1 MKFSYGAT
9 PRGHYTP
16 AVISGRT
23 VYISGQTS
31 LDPATGLPAAGGVEA
46 ETAFALKKLD
56 SILAAAGCGRENV
69 VMCRVYI
76 VSNEDWDPVNV
87 AYAQYFGSHK
97 PARVTIPIKELNKG
111 CRVEIEAIAELPG
124 E

>member
-9 PRGHYTP
+9 ARGHYTP

-31 LDPATGLPAAGGVEA
+31 MDPNTGLPVEGGVEA
-46 ETAFALKKLD
+46 EATYTLEKLD
-56 SILAAAGCGRENV
+56 AILAAAGCTKDNI

-76 VSNEDWDPVNV
+76 VSNDDWEPVNIS
-87 AYAQYFGSHK
+87 YANYFGDHK
-97 PARVTIPIKELNKG
+97 PARVAVPVRELSKG
-111 CRVEIEAIAELPG
+111 CRVEIEAIAELP

>member
-16 AVISGRT
+16 AVISRGM

-31 LDPATGLPAAGGVEA
+31 LDGATGLPAAGGVEA
-46 ETAFALKKLD
+46 EAMFALRKLD
-56 SILAAAGCGRENV
+56 PILAAAGCTKENI
-69 VMCRVYI
+69 VMCRVYMT
-76 VSNEDWDPVNV
+76 SNDDWDPINK
-87 AYAQYFGSHK
+87 AYAAYFGDHK
-97 PARVTIPIKELNKG
+97 PARIAVPVKELNKG
-111 CRVEIEAIAELPG
+111 CKVEIEAIAELP

>member
-16 AVISGRT
+16 AVISKGM

-46 ETAFALKKLD
+46 EAMFALKKLD
-56 SILAAAGCGRENV
+56 PILEAAGCTKENI
-69 VMCRVYI
+69 VMCRVYMTC
-76 VSNEDWDPVNV
+76 NEDWDPINK
-87 AYAQYFGSHK
+87 AYAEYFGDHK
-97 PARVTIPIKELNKG
+97 PARIAVAVGPMDFGACIEL
-111 CRVEIEAIAELPG
+111 EAIAELPD
-124 E
+124 

>member
-1 MKFSYGAT
+1 MKFSYGAPT
-9 PRGHYTP
+9 RGHYTP

-31 LDPATGLPAAGGVEA
+31 MDSTTGLPVEGGVEA
-46 ETAFALKKLD
+46 ETSFALEKLD
-56 SILAAAGCGRENV
+56 PILEAAGCTKDNI

-76 VSNEDWDPVNV
+76 VSSDDWEPVNI
-87 AYAQYFGSHK
+87 AYSKYFGDHK
-97 PARVTIPIKELNKG
+97 PARVTVPIKELSKG
-111 CRVEIEAIAELPG
+111 CRVEIEAIAELP

>member
-16 AVISGRT
+16 AVISRGT

-31 LDPATGLPAAGGVEA
+31 LDPSTGLPAAGGVEA
-46 ETAFALKKLD
+46 EAAFALHKLD
-56 SILAAAGCGRENV
+56 PILEAAGCTKDNI

-76 VSNEDWDPVNV
+76 VANDDWEPVNK
-87 AYAQYFGSHK
+87 AYAAYFGDHK
-97 PARVTIPIKELNKG
+97 PARVAVPVKELNKG
-111 CRVEIEAIAELPG
+111 CRVEIEAIAELP

>member
-16 AVISGRT
+16 AVISKGM
-23 VYISGQTS
+23 VYVSGQTS
-31 LDPATGLPAAGGVEA
+31 LDPATGLSAAGGVEA
-46 ETAFALKKLD
+46 EAMFALKKLD
-56 SILAAAGCGRENV
+56 PILAAAGCGKENI

-76 VSNEDWDPVNV
+76 VSNDDWEPVNR
-87 AYAQYFGSHK
+87 AYAEYFGDHK

-111 CRVEIEAIAELPG
+111 CRVEIEVTAELP